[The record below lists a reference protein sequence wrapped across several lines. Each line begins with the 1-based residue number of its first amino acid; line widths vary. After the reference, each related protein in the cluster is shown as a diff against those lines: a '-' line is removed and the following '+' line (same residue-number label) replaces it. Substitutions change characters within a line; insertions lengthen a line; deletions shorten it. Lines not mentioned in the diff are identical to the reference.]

1 MKKQKV
7 NKKLLFL
14 VAYFALFSLFQL
26 AFSTKSVVA
35 DSWPDGQSEAD
46 IYGGH
51 IHAKITYV
59 KDGNPNYTAI
69 GDTITVTTVLEK
81 KDDTNL
87 EEEYKQSTL
96 VTVFPDKEQ
105 GLELLGEPELVYKH
119 GGVTGNGNL
128 MAPSK
133 EVAYDIITA
142 YNFYGH
148 TEFGDSKS
156 YDGRITE
163 ILPLASDGISDGP
176 YSDNYSVYRLLEKT
190 GDSMTIT
197 YRAKVTEKAANTD
210 KFVLRASV
218 WDSMKKDIGFTH
230 FLSAEMPSFQ
240 SEKLALSF
248 DDTSKNLELDSEQTT
263 LTGKWS
269 GPLNDLTAYLTING
283 MIMNTDELLS
293 CFKSDGTFRVPV
305 DLSQLPSVSE
315 VNNVTLMIQKSNGE
329 SAQDSTVL
337 RMTKPASPPTIEL
350 ANHLAN
356 QTLVLYP
363 GDQGFT
369 LSGKWKADSGS
380 WINIYYKLNGV
391 EKKLND
397 SDSIANTQPGDMV
410 DFSKNFTL
418 ADLAAGENQFEVYV
432 KNEKQQQSNIET
444 FKVIKEAGGV
454 RFVNVPDLLTF
465 MSIPVTSHTIQT
477 NLTQAANLLVEDTTG
492 KPINWKLNVSQT
504 EEFKDGKQ
512 VLPATLFYQNGDTA
526 QVIEK
531 EHPIALPMTEV
542 TTNNNARNYS
552 ILQNSQNYFYLNVQ
566 PGGYAGEY
574 SSQVEW
580 TIVNAP

>member
-1 MKKQKV
+1 M
-7 NKKLLFL
+7 
-14 VAYFALFSLFQL
+14 
-26 AFSTKSVVA
+26 
-35 DSWPDGQSEAD
+35 
-46 IYGGH
+46 
-51 IHAKITYV
+51 
-59 KDGNPNYTAI
+59 
-69 GDTITVTTVLEK
+69 
-81 KDDTNL
+81 
-87 EEEYKQSTL
+87 
-96 VTVFPDKEQ
+96 TVFPDKEQ

-197 YRAKVTEKAANTD
+197 YRAKVTEKAVTKD

-248 DDTSKNLELDSEQTT
+248 DDTSKNLELDSEQIT

-269 GPLNDLTAYLTING
+269 GPLDDLTAYLTING

-350 ANHLAN
+350 ANNLAN

-363 GDQGFT
+363 G
-369 LSGKWKADSGS
+369 
-380 WINIYYKLNGV
+380 
-391 EKKLND
+391 
-397 SDSIANTQPGDMV
+397 
-410 DFSKNFTL
+410 
-418 ADLAAGENQFEVYV
+418 
-432 KNEKQQQSNIET
+432 
-444 FKVIKEAGGV
+444 IKG
-454 RFVNVPDLLTF
+454 
-465 MSIPVTSHTIQT
+465 
-477 NLTQAANLLVEDTTG
+477 
-492 KPINWKLNVSQT
+492 
-504 EEFKDGKQ
+504 
-512 VLPATLFYQNGDTA
+512 LP
-526 QVIEK
+526 
-531 EHPIALPMTEV
+531 
-542 TTNNNARNYS
+542 
-552 ILQNSQNYFYLNVQ
+552 
-566 PGGYAGEY
+566 
-574 SSQVEW
+574 
-580 TIVNAP
+580 